1 MALRRSLLLALASAV
16 LLAFE
21 PADQR
26 VSEANVAPSA
36 VAYMGNGGG
45 QDVPVYWK
53 PRFRDLPMGFFE
65 DGERVEVISSVVR
78 SDGHRWVKVRGRVGF
93 EAWALTR
100 TLKPNP
106 PFQENG
112 RPVPLYT
119 GAAKL
124 TAPLTL
130 CVNPAAM
137 PLKSFSEGYVVDSV
151 NRAIGAWQSA
161 AGGRIP
167 LANTGLCRDSVKKH
181 ADGHSVVGFG
191 SPRDEKGKALLGMTH
206 KRVAGGRII
215 EADVELS
222 NAMLSKRVLNP
233 AWMADRSPTSCLSQ
247 TLMHEIGHVIG
258 MGHAPEDT
266 VSVMTPG
273 AICVRITELPKAD
286 VQNVQLLYQ

>member
-1 MALRRSLLLALASAV
+1 MALRRSLPLVLLAA
-16 LLAFE
+16 LLFAFE
-21 PADQR
+21 PAAQLTA
-26 VSEANVAPSA
+26 EANVYPSA

-45 QDVPVYWK
+45 RDIPVYWK
-53 PRFRDLPMGFFE
+53 PRFRDLPMGSFD

-78 SDGHRWVKVRGRVGF
+78 SEGHRWVKVRGRVGF
-93 EAWALTR
+93 EAWTLTR

-112 RPVPLYT
+112 QPVPRYT
-119 GAAKL
+119 GQAKL

-130 CVNPAAM
+130 CVNSAAM
-137 PLKSFSEGYVVDSV
+137 PQSSFSEGLVVDTV

-167 LANTGLCRDSVKKH
+167 LTNTGLCRDSVKKH
-181 ADGHSVVGFG
+181 QDGKSVVGFG

-206 KRVAGGRII
+206 KRVVGNRIV

-233 AWMADRSPTSCLSQ
+233 AWMADRSPTACLSQ

-258 MGHAPEDT
+258 MGHAPEET
-266 VSVMTPG
+266 VSVMTPC
-273 AICVRITELPKAD
+273 ASCVRITELPRAD
-286 VQNVQLLYQ
+286 VQNVQLLYP